1 MTGRYARGS
10 AWVFVLALALRMAW
24 VLWQS
29 ASAGAPADFNQILS
43 YPDEARHWELAL
55 NLTTEGEMITSE
67 GRYASR
73 QPIYPLFLAPFT
85 YLGTTG
91 IGLARLA
98 QAVMGALT
106 VMIVYRF
113 ARRAIGV
120 EAGVLAG
127 LLVCFDPYAVYFCN
141 LLLNETL
148 FTLIAVGLAYGCWK
162 SLSNAPD
169 LRFAGLFTIATCGPL
184 AILTKSSCA
193 GWVILVMLL
202 ASLPERTFARQARVF
217 GIMAGVCLVV
227 MLPWTIRNR
236 VVLGEFSWLG
246 TNGGISLYDGVH
258 KDAKGDSDQRAFL
271 DVLEQDPNFLA
282 LTEAERD
289 RELSRLSWQAIK
301 QDKWRI
307 TKLAGTK
314 ILRTWSPWPNNPEH
328 RNGLSAWV
336 GALFT
341 IAVLLATVVGS
352 VRLLRERRPV
362 GSGNRRPSNA
372 WLLVILLLPAF
383 YFTAVHSVYV
393 GSLRYRL
400 PVMPMLCVVAGASIA
415 SGPRRIRQR

>member
-10 AWVFVLALALRMAW
+10 AWVFVVALALRMAW

-43 YPDEARHWELAL
+43 VPDEARHWELAL
-55 NLTTEGEMITSE
+55 NLTSTGEMVTSE

-73 QPIYPLFLAPFT
+73 QPIYPLFLAPFAT
-85 YLGTTG
+85 MGTTG

-98 QAVMGALT
+98 QAVFGALT

-120 EAGVLAG
+120 EAGLLAG

-141 LLLNETL
+141 LLLNETV

-162 SLSNAPD
+162 ALSSAPD
-169 LRFAGLFTIATCGPL
+169 LRFAGLFTIAACGPL

-193 GWVILVMLL
+193 GWVILVMLM
-202 ASLPERTFARQARVF
+202 ASLPERTLARRARIF
-217 GIMAGVCLVV
+217 GILAGVCLVV
-227 MLPWTIRNR
+227 MLPWAIRNR

-258 KDAKGDSDQRAFL
+258 KDAKGDSDQRVFL

-282 LTEAERD
+282 LSEAERD
-289 RELSRLSWQAIK
+289 REFSRLSWQSIHENK
-301 QDKWRI
+301 GKI
-307 TKLAGTK
+307 LKLAGTK
-314 ILRTWSPWPNNPEH
+314 ILRTWSPRPNNAKY
-328 RNGLSAWV
+328 RAGLSAWV

-341 IAVLLATVVGS
+341 IVVLLATGVGA
-352 VRLLRERRPV
+352 VRLLRERRPP
-362 GSGNRRPSNA
+362 GTGNRRPSNA

-383 YFTAVHSVYV
+383 YFTAVHSIYV